1 LKQFRPNLRLE
12 GVKSWIVFILLTVGF
27 SFSIEKPPTFKY
39 VFGAR
44 ISTGSNSQMVSYI
57 AMKYSEDGI
66 LRGTRVYTSKDE
78 FIKVLSGYWPSPF
91 NPNKIDYFKQNKV
104 MGGVFVNDTIRA
116 EVGYCPALDSLW
128 KIRFS
133 DWPYQGRNEP
143 GWSLNRTRPSLK
155 QEEYLV
161 KRYNIKQFDFDYIVD
176 TNFWNLLYDVT
187 DSTWIENYKFIQ

>member
-1 LKQFRPNLRLE
+1 MRYAVLF
-12 GVKSWIVFILLTVGF
+12 LLLLF
-27 SFSIEKPPTFKY
+27 SSSFSEVEQPSYRI

-44 ISTGSNSQMVSYI
+44 ISTGANSSLVSFVAMRYSN
-57 AMKYSEDGI
+57 DGV
-66 LRGTRVYTSKDE
+66 LRAKRVYTSKDE

-91 NPNKIDYFKQNKV
+91 NPGKIDYFKQNKIV
-104 MGGVFVNDTIRA
+104 GGVFVNDTIRA
-116 EVGYCPALDSLW
+116 EIGYCPSLDSLW

-133 DWPYQGRNEP
+133 DWPYHGRNEA

-155 QEEYLV
+155 QEEYLA
-161 KRYNIKQFDFDYIVD
+161 KRYNIKHLDFDYIVD